1 MKIKWNTKTFVR
13 TDHKKRAFKSPKIY
27 LQNYIYV
34 EMNRKTQADP
44 LVILNLTKKAGMAFC
59 IFKIFKAPSI
69 NSFFMLIELV
79 NTFKFQIF
87 TKAFF
92 FE

>member
-1 MKIKWNTKTFVR
+1 
-13 TDHKKRAFKSPKIY
+13 
-27 LQNYIYV
+27 
-34 EMNRKTQADP
+34 MNRKTQADP

-79 NTFKFQIF
+79 NTFKF
-87 TKAFF
+87 
-92 FE
+92 